1 MISFKQYYRQ
11 AIVRNKTNLNEVV
24 RSVWAI
30 WKHQASSNKEPHHE
44 WCSIEYCGYLRSLEK
59 NEEYDHNQ
67 HRLPLGVMK
76 AIRPVFDETP
86 KYRYATGIVIDLCAA
101 MAVLCYNDGSQA
113 IIPVITGI
121 TGGGGGGYYT
131 RVAMRRLDESCVYAE
146 HKKKTKQTT

>member
-1 MISFKQYYRQ
+1 MKLINGGSQNANESFH
-11 AIVRNKTNLNEVV
+11 AVLWNL
-24 RSVWAI
+24 A
-30 WKHQASSNKEPHHE
+30 
-44 WCSIEYCGYLRSLEK
+44 
-59 NEEYDHNQ
+59 
-67 HRLPLGVMK
+67 
-76 AIRPVFDETP
+76 P
-86 KYRYATGIVIDLCAA
+86 KYRYATGIVIDLCTA

>member
-1 MISFKQYYRQ
+1 MD
-11 AIVRNKTNLNEVV
+11 
-24 RSVWAI
+24 
-30 WKHQASSNKEPHHE
+30 WKFILASSNKEPHHE